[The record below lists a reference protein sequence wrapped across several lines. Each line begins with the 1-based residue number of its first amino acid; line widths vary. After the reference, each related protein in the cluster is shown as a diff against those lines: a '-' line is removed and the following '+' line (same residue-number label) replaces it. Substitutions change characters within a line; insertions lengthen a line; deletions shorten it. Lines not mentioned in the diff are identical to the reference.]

1 MNSGTSTTSKIRLL
15 SEELI
20 NQIAAGEVIER
31 PANVVK
37 ELVENAL
44 DAGGTQIKIEVEE
57 GGKALIRVSD
67 NGSGMSAAD
76 IQMAL
81 KRHAT
86 SKIASVADLF
96 KIQTLGFRGE
106 ALASIASVSKLTIQS
121 KEQNSGNQPGNEV
134 QVEGEKIKSEKEIV
148 MNVGTTLTIKDLFY
162 SIPVRQKFL
171 KSDLTELGHI
181 SDWIQKFILANPS
194 VGFELSHH
202 GKQILHSPGYKE
214 DPLKNAISSIFGP
227 GVSKKLLPVELK
239 TERMKVTGFIAD
251 PTETR
256 SDRNA
261 QLIFLN
267 GRYIYN
273 ATIHKAIAE
282 SFNTFIPT
290 HRHGIAILKIE
301 CHPAWVDVNVH
312 PTKKEVRFQDGSEI
326 YAFVKSALKQAL
338 IAAGAKRFE
347 VGNFLSNQSG
357 VGFTLPQLGTA
368 FNLGGTSTSLSDP
381 ENAIHEQPSLI
392 EEPLNQTSGSS
403 DLPFQILG
411 QIYKTYVLML
421 YQNQLLV
428 VDQHVAQERVIF
440 DGLMA
445 TLPTQV
451 ISQQLLLPEILN
463 LTPSEDAVLKEN
475 LDHLKQ
481 LGFGIEVLDSRRYRL
496 TAVPQ
501 LILNPVYGKTIQ
513 TEALLRDI
521 LSELAQS
528 GKSNQDNQIQE
539 NILKTVACK
548 ASIKAGMDLELVEMQ
563 VLVSDLLKTQNPY
576 TCPHGRPIIISVDEQ
591 ELGKRFKRI

>member
-1 MNSGTSTTSKIRLL
+1 MDPVLLNTSKIQLL

-37 ELVENAL
+37 ELIENAL
-44 DAGGTQIKIEVEE
+44 DASATQIRIDVDN
-57 GGKALIRVSD
+57 GGKSLIKISD
-67 NGSGMSAAD
+67 NGSGMSRAD
-76 IQMAL
+76 VKMAL

-96 KIQTLGFRGE
+96 KIHSLGFRGE
-106 ALASIASVSKLTIQS
+106 ALASIASVSRLTIQS
-121 KEQNSGNQPGNEV
+121 KPQGSGDAPGVEV
-134 QVEGEKIKSEKEIV
+134 QAESEKIISEKDYV
-148 MNVGTTLTIKDLFY
+148 MNPGTTMIVQDLFY

-181 SDWIQKFILANPS
+181 SDWLQKFILAYPQ
-194 VGFELSHH
+194 VGFALNHA
-202 GKQILHSPGYKE
+202 GRQILHSPGYE
-214 DPLKNAISSIFGP
+214 VEGLQNAIANVFGP
-227 GVSKKLLPVELK
+227 GVAKKLLNVSLR
-239 TERMKVTGFIAD
+239 TERMKIEGFMAD

-261 QLIFLN
+261 QLVFLN

-282 SFNTFIPT
+282 SFNTYIPT

-312 PTKKEVRFQDGSEI
+312 PTKKEVRFQDGAEI
-326 YAFVKSALKQAL
+326 YAFVKSALRQTL
-338 IAAGAKRFE
+338 LTAGAKRFE
-347 VGNFLSNQSG
+347 ILGQPDVPVEFLNRPNFSMPAVNFSESSASSAPVTYFQS
-357 VGFTLPQLGTA
+357 T
-368 FNLGGTSTSLSDP
+368 
-381 ENAIHEQPSLI
+381 LI
-392 EEPLNQTSGSS
+392 EASPKNKYEPEPVT
-403 DLPFQILG
+403 FQILG
-411 QIYKTYVLML
+411 QIYQTYILML
-421 YQNQLLV
+421 YQNQFLI

-440 DGLMA
+440 DGLIS

-451 ISQQLLLPEILN
+451 TSQQLLLPEILN
-463 LTPSEDAVLKEN
+463 LAPSEEAVLQQN
-475 LDHLKQ
+475 LAHLQQ
-481 LGFGIEVLDSRRYRL
+481 LGFGVEALGTRRYRL

-501 LILNPVYGKTIQ
+501 LIINPVYGKTI
-513 TEALLRDI
+513 TVESLVRDI
-521 LSELAQS
+521 LAELAQT
-528 GKSNQDNQIQE
+528 GDNNKAQEVQE

-548 ASIKAGMDLELVEMQ
+548 ASIKAGMSLQMLEMQ
-563 VLVSDLLKTQNPY
+563 ALVADLLKTQNPY
-576 TCPHGRPIIISVDEQ
+576 TCPHGRPIIIPVDEQ